1 MLESTLLQAL
11 SSAET
16 DWWLV
21 PIALLVGVL
30 TSFTPCVYPILPIT
44 VATLSQ
50 QRHIRLAPIWY
61 ALGFAAV
68 YAALGFI
75 AALTGS
81 FFGQVATNPWVLLI
95 FANLLLY
102 FATVSKGL
110 ISLPRLPNAI
120 ATGSP
125 APLLM
130 GMASALVAAPC
141 TSPILGGLLLF
152 VANAQ
157 QPLLGG
163 ALLFSFALGMS
174 TLLLLAGLS
183 TRFLHTLPR
192 SGAWL
197 NHITTATALIL
208 VAMAQYFL
216 IQAGKSWL

>member
-1 MLESTLLQAL
+1 M
-11 SSAET
+11 
-16 DWWLV
+16 
-21 PIALLVGVL
+21 
-30 TSFTPCVYPILPIT
+30 
-44 VATLSQ
+44 
-50 QRHIRLAPIWY
+50 
-61 ALGFAAV
+61 
-68 YAALGFI
+68 
-75 AALTGS
+75 
-81 FFGQVATNPWVLLI
+81 
-95 FANLLLY
+95 
-102 FATVSKGL
+102 
-110 ISLPRLPNAI
+110 
-120 ATGSP
+120 
-125 APLLM
+125 
-130 GMASALVAAPC
+130 
-141 TSPILGGLLLF
+141 LF